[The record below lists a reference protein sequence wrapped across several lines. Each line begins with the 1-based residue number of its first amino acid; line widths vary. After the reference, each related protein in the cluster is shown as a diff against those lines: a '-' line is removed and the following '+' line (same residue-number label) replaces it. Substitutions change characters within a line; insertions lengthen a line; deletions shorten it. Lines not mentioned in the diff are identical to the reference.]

1 MNNNRSSL
9 VWIPLI
15 IAVSIVIG
23 LFFGNNFS
31 NKTFISDND
40 RKLNTILNLVS
51 AQYVDTVDINDL
63 IEQSI
68 PKILANLDPHSTYIP
83 ANEFNKVNSELEG
96 SISGIGVSF
105 SLMNDTVVVNE
116 VVSGGPSEKV
126 GIMTGDRIISVND
139 SSLINVKDTEV
150 MQRLR
155 GARNSKVKL
164 GVKRSNSPNTIFFT
178 VTRGDIPIHTID
190 ASYMI
195 EKTTGYIRVN
205 KFGKNSYNEFLSA
218 LIELQKEGANRYI
231 IDLRGNGGGL
241 MEPAILMANEFLGEN
256 HLIVFT
262 KGREKRNE
270 SQFWSD
276 GNGSFKDVQLVV
288 LIDEY
293 SASAS
298 EIFSGA
304 IQDNDRGL
312 IIGRRSFG
320 KGLIQQQISLPDSS
334 AVRLT
339 VGRYYTPSGR
349 CIQKDFKRGND
360 DEYSLELYDRY
371 TSGEV
376 YNKDSIKVKTD
387 QVFITST
394 GRTVYG
400 GGGIIPDIFVP
411 NDTSGITSYYI
422 NVVNANMMQR
432 FAMQYCDINREAI
445 AEMADY
451 NELMSCMPSND
462 ALLSDFVRFA
472 SQHGIPARWYYIN
485 ISRNLII
492 NQLRALIARD
502 AFGNQA
508 FYPVFNTAD
517 KTVAEAIKVLKS
529 GKAELPIVDEQESEK
544 KSKK

>member
-68 PKILANLDPHSTYIP
+68 PKILANLDPHTTYIP

-508 FYPVFNTAD
+508 FYQVFNTAD

-529 GKAELPIVDEQESEK
+529 GKAEFPIVDEQESEK

>member
-1 MNNNRSSL
+1 
-9 VWIPLI
+9 
-15 IAVSIVIG
+15 
-23 LFFGNNFS
+23 
-31 NKTFISDND
+31 
-40 RKLNTILNLVS
+40 
-51 AQYVDTVDINDL
+51 
-63 IEQSI
+63 
-68 PKILANLDPHSTYIP
+68 
-83 ANEFNKVNSELEG
+83 
-96 SISGIGVSF
+96 
-105 SLMNDTVVVNE
+105 
-116 VVSGGPSEKV
+116 
-126 GIMTGDRIISVND
+126 
-139 SSLINVKDTEV
+139 
-150 MQRLR
+150 
-155 GARNSKVKL
+155 
-164 GVKRSNSPNTIFFT
+164 
-178 VTRGDIPIHTID
+178 
-190 ASYMI
+190 MI

-502 AFGNQA
+502 AFGN
-508 FYPVFNTAD
+508 
-517 KTVAEAIKVLKS
+517 
-529 GKAELPIVDEQESEK
+529 
-544 KSKK
+544 

>member
-411 NDTSGITSYYI
+411 NDTSGITSYYV

-517 KTVAEAIKVLKS
+517 KTVAEAIKALKS
-529 GKAELPIVDEQESEK
+529 GKAEFPIVDEQESEK

>member
-105 SLMNDTVVVNE
+105 SLMNDTVVVVE

-241 MEPAILMANEFLGEN
+241 MEPAILMANEFLDEN

-411 NDTSGITSYYI
+411 NDTSGITSYYV

-517 KTVAEAIKVLKS
+517 KTVAEAIKALKT
-529 GKAELPIVDEQESEK
+529 GKAEFPIVDEQESEK

>member
-1 MNNNRSSL
+1 MNESL
-9 VWIPLI
+9 
-15 IAVSIVIG
+15 
-23 LFFGNNFS
+23 
-31 NKTFISDND
+31 
-40 RKLNTILNLVS
+40 
-51 AQYVDTVDINDL
+51 Q
-63 IEQSI
+63 
-68 PKILANLDPHSTYIP
+68 
-83 ANEFNKVNSELEG
+83 G
-96 SISGIGVSF
+96 SFEGIGVQF
-105 SLMNDTVVVNE
+105 NVVEDTLMVIQPVT
-116 VVSGGPSEKV
+116 GGPSEKV
-126 GIMTGDRIISVND
+126 GIVAGDRIVSVND
-139 SSLINVKDTEV
+139 TAIAGVKMSREE
-150 MQRLR
+150 MMRRLR
-155 GARNSKVKL
+155 GPKDTKVVL
-164 GVKRSNSPNTIFFT
+164 GIVRQGIADRLSFT
-178 VTRGDIPIHTID
+178 VVRDKIPVNTVE
-190 ASYMI
+190 ASYI
-195 EKTTGYIRVN
+195 IRPGVGYIRIGS
-205 KFGKNSYNEFLSA
+205 FGATTHKEFLDCMTQLKSQGMTS
-218 LIELQKEGANRYI
+218 LLLDLQA
-231 IDLRGNGGGL
+231 NGGGYL
-241 MEPAILMANEFLGEN
+241 QAAVDVANELLQQGD
-256 HLIVFT
+256 LIVYT
-262 KGREKRNE
+262 KGRNAADQRYTAK
-270 SQFWSD
+270 
-276 GNGSFKDVQLVV
+276 GNGTFLDGKVVV
-288 LIDEY
+288 LVDEY
-293 SASAS
+293 SASAA
-298 EIFSGA
+298 EIVTGA

-529 GKAELPIVDEQESEK
+529 GKAEFPIVDEQESEK

>member
-485 ISRNLII
+485 ISSTSCV
-492 NQLRALIARD
+492 
-502 AFGNQA
+502 
-508 FYPVFNTAD
+508 P
-517 KTVAEAIKVLKS
+517 S
-529 GKAELPIVDEQESEK
+529 LPATHSETRHSTQCSTLPTRLWPK
-544 KSKK
+544 QSRS

>member
-105 SLMNDTVVVNE
+105 SLMNDTVVVVE

-411 NDTSGITSYYI
+411 NDTSGITSYYV

-517 KTVAEAIKVLKS
+517 KTVAEAIKALKT
-529 GKAELPIVDEQESEK
+529 GKAEFPIVNEQESEK

>member
-288 LIDEY
+288 LMDE
-293 SASAS
+293 
-298 EIFSGA
+298 
-304 IQDNDRGL
+304 
-312 IIGRRSFG
+312 
-320 KGLIQQQISLPDSS
+320 
-334 AVRLT
+334 
-339 VGRYYTPSGR
+339 
-349 CIQKDFKRGND
+349 
-360 DEYSLELYDRY
+360 
-371 TSGEV
+371 
-376 YNKDSIKVKTD
+376 
-387 QVFITST
+387 
-394 GRTVYG
+394 
-400 GGGIIPDIFVP
+400 
-411 NDTSGITSYYI
+411 
-422 NVVNANMMQR
+422 
-432 FAMQYCDINREAI
+432 
-445 AEMADY
+445 
-451 NELMSCMPSND
+451 
-462 ALLSDFVRFA
+462 
-472 SQHGIPARWYYIN
+472 
-485 ISRNLII
+485 
-492 NQLRALIARD
+492 
-502 AFGNQA
+502 
-508 FYPVFNTAD
+508 
-517 KTVAEAIKVLKS
+517 
-529 GKAELPIVDEQESEK
+529 
-544 KSKK
+544 